1 MSEPSSLASFYEGW
15 SDLSAELGSVVRPLD
30 ARQLELR
37 AGPEQRMAGAIVK
50 HMVEARA
57 FWFGV
62 VLGVDE
68 PAFTDYLDWGDD
80 GTLPPAGDLASG
92 LEATMR
98 GIVDQLDRWT
108 PEEFA
113 EEFQSAQGTAAC
125 GRASFSRRW
134 VTWHVLEHDLVHG
147 GELFLT
153 LGTHH
158 LAVPDW

>member
-15 SDLSAELGSVVRPLD
+15 SDFNAEVASVVRPLD
-30 ARQLELR
+30 AHQLELR

-68 PAFTDYLDWGDD
+68 PAFADYLDWGDD
-80 GTLPPAGDLASG
+80 GTLPPPSDLAGG

-108 PEEFA
+108 PESFA
-113 EEFQSAQGTAAC
+113 EEFPSAQGTSAC
-125 GRASFSRRW
+125 GRPSFSRRW
-134 VTWHVLEHDLVHG
+134 ITWHVLEHDLVHG